1 MKIET
6 FLAKLTTLLTMH
18 GSKMVMEKSAKSGH
32 SYGFGAKTER
42 FTSQSLSPDKSKMS
56 PFTIFIVTAIEVRS
70 EKNRETILRSQLK
83 CHVLL
88 KWSSPNDYQLC
99 IRLAC

>member
-1 MKIET
+1 MKTFVDIFMKIET

-42 FTSQSLSPDKSKMS
+42 FTSQSLSPDKSKVS
-56 PFTIFIVTAIEVRS
+56 PFAP
-70 EKNRETILRSQLK
+70 ILLSRQ
-83 CHVLL
+83 
-88 KWSSPNDYQLC
+88 
-99 IRLAC
+99 

>member
-42 FTSQSLSPDKSKMS
+42 FTSQSLSPDKSKVS
-56 PFTIFIVTAIEVRS
+56 PFAP
-70 EKNRETILRSQLK
+70 ILLSQ
-83 CHVLL
+83 
-88 KWSSPNDYQLC
+88 Q
-99 IRLAC
+99 